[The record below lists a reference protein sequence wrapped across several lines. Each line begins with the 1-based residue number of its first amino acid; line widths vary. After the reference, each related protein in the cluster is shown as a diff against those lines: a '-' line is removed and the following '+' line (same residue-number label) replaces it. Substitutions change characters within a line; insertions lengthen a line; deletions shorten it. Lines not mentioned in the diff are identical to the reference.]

1 MTRLSQWNFK
11 DRPAPAP
18 DSTPDSVQEEA
29 FDRRKA
35 ILIWAVRMTAIT
47 AVLLLF

>member
-1 MTRLSQWNFK
+1 MTRSSQWDRK
-11 DRPAPAP
+11 DHPEP
-18 DSTPDSVQEEA
+18 DQGSASVQEVA
-29 FDRRKA
+29 YDRRKA